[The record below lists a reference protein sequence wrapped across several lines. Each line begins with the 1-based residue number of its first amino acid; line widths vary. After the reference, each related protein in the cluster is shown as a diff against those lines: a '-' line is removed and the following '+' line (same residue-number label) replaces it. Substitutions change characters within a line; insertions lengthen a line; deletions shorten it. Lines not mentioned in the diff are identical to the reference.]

1 MKSWVKLAG
10 LLLLGFAVANVLL
23 RDASGESLQVGK
35 AAPPLRLPDLEGRPV
50 DLASLRGR
58 VVAVNFWAT
67 WCPPCREELPA
78 LSEAW
83 RSGRARCLEVL
94 GVTEESTR
102 EDAVEMVRSFG
113 VPYPVLLDLDGAVG
127 RAWGLAG
134 YPRTYLLDGEGTV
147 RRVFSGAVT
156 RSTLEKAA
164 APFLPATCPP
174 G

>member
-1 MKSWVKLAG
+1 MKSWLKLG
-10 LLLLGFAVANVLL
+10 SLVLLGFAVAQVLL
-23 RDASGESLQVGK
+23 RDAGGELPQVGK

-67 WCPPCREELPA
+67 WCPPCRDELPA
-78 LSEAW
+78 LSEVW

-94 GVTEESTR
+94 GVTGESTR
-102 EDAVEMVRSFG
+102 EDVQEMVRSFG
-113 VPYPVLLDLDGAVG
+113 VPYPVLLDADGAVG
-127 RAWGLAG
+127 RAWGLVG

-147 RRVFSGAVT
+147 RRVFTGAVT
-156 RSTLEKAA
+156 RSALETAA
-164 APFLPATCPP
+164 APFLPAACPP